1 MEGETMHKLAFMAV
15 FILVLSGCS
24 QPPPEPPESPEPPDT
39 FASGMCP
46 VVGGELYWQAK
57 GVGPAVVLLHGGLL
71 DCTTWD
77 REFERLARS
86 HRVIRYD
93 ARGHGRSSV
102 QHGEYSHADD
112 LVALLDE
119 LEIERAVLVG
129 LSLGGRTAID
139 VAIAHPERVAG
150 VVAVAPGM
158 SGWMFQDPVLREN
171 WKKQAEAARA
181 EDLDGY
187 VEGFLRS
194 WTDGP
199 KRTPEQV
206 DPALRE
212 RVRALAIHNLE
223 RSVNASGSVREVGAV
238 ERVAE
243 ITAPTLVLVGE
254 LDMSDIH
261 GVADLLASNVEGARK
276 VVVPD
281 SGHLIN
287 LEAPDLFDREVD
299 GYLAQL
305 AAW

>member
-24 QPPPEPPESPEPPDT
+24 QPPPEPPETPEPPDT

-86 HRVIRYD
+86 HRVVRYD

-287 LEAPDLFDREVD
+287 LEAPDLFDRVVD

>member
-1 MEGETMHKLAFMAV
+1 MHKLAFMAV

-86 HRVIRYD
+86 HRVVRYD

-199 KRTPEQV
+199 KRTPGEASTPVGRCARSAPSSGLRRSQRRHWFSSASSTCPTSTV
-206 DPALRE
+206 SPTSLPA
-212 RVRALAIHNLE
+212 
-223 RSVNASGSVREVGAV
+223 
-238 ERVAE
+238 
-243 ITAPTLVLVGE
+243 T
-254 LDMSDIH
+254 
-261 GVADLLASNVEGARK
+261 
-276 VVVPD
+276 
-281 SGHLIN
+281 
-287 LEAPDLFDREVD
+287 
-299 GYLAQL
+299 
-305 AAW
+305 